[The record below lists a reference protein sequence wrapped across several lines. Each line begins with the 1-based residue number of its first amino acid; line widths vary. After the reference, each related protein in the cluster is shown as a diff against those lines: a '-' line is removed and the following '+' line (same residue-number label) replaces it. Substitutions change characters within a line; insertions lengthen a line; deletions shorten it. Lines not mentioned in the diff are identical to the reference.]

1 MNGMKKSNN
10 MSKLEWTIKLIII
23 VVGSVVAAY
32 GITLALYAG
41 FGGAT
46 LDCFLKRHHLGVM
59 MSFGCY
65 FIGHIKAHS
74 IVVNSW

>member
-46 LDCFLKRHHLGVM
+46 LAVLWQGISKTFREHPKVCVNLKTDVR
-59 MSFGCY
+59 
-65 FIGHIKAHS
+65 
-74 IVVNSW
+74 

>member
-41 FGGAT
+41 ET
-46 LDCFLKRHHLGVM
+46 VS
-59 MSFGCY
+59 SF
-65 FIGHIKAHS
+65 
-74 IVVNSW
+74 V